1 LFAFCC
7 FGRKESED
15 CGGFSSRLGYLFFGV
30 WGFGGIFLL
39 VFEPLRRLSRS
50 PSVERLP
57 KQSQL
62 KETKAKVK
70 AEA

>member
-1 LFAFCC
+1 LFASVVLAAKKAKTAAAFLRDWVIC
-7 FGRKESED
+7 FSG
-15 CGGFSSRLGYLFFGV
+15 FGV
-30 WGFGGIFLL
+30 WGIFLL

-62 KETKAKVK
+62 KETKAKAK